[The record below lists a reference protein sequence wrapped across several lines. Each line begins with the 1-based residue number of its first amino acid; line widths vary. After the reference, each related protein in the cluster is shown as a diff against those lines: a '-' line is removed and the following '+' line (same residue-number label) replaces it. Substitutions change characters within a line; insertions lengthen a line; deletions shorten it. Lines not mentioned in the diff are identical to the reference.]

1 MNRVE
6 LIETIA
12 QKTDLSKSQAT
23 MAVKA
28 FEVIVA
34 KELAQG
40 GSVVLIGFG
49 TFSVGERA
57 ERQARNPKTGDP
69 ITIAAAKTVKFKA
82 GKALKEAVNG

>member
-6 LIETIA
+6 LIETLA
-12 QKTDLSKSQAT
+12 QKADLNKSQAT

-28 FEVIVA
+28 FEAIVA

-40 GSVVLIGFG
+40 GSVALIGFG

-57 ERQARNPKTGDP
+57 ERQGRNPQTGEA

-82 GKALKEAVNG
+82 GKDLKAAVQ